1 MRPES
6 RHTHTR
12 PCSRLDRGVRP
23 IHTTFKPGSKM
34 HSNSCMW
41 PQAGPAFL
49 ASLFSSVKW
58 DFRPKA
64 LGDLVHPQGRIISRK
79 LSLVFGWLLLSGPP
93 PPPRCAQGWRG
104 TRVRDSGWKSS
115 ANPDFLQETE
125 TEQRW
130 SLPGRGEGWGGEIP
144 EAT

>member
-1 MRPES
+1 
-6 RHTHTR
+6 
-12 PCSRLDRGVRP
+12 
-23 IHTTFKPGSKM
+23 
-34 HSNSCMW
+34 MW

-93 PPPRCAQGWRG
+93 LCTGLEG
-104 TRVRDSGWKSS
+104 DK
-115 ANPDFLQETE
+115 
-125 TEQRW
+125 
-130 SLPGRGEGWGGEIP
+130 GEGQWMEEQCEPRLPAGDRN
-144 EAT
+144 